1 MKTIYAVTA
10 YLAGDAHGHSYV
22 VGIFTDPNAARNAAD
37 TEHARRGGKYATV
50 ITVHNDNQY
59 SPETFRVA
67 KEVYRRKSG
76 LEIFRARNLTA

>member
-10 YLAGDAHGHSYV
+10 YLAGDANGHSYI
-22 VGIFTDPNAARNAAD
+22 VGLFTDKHAARNAAD

-50 ITVHNDNQY
+50 ITEHIDNKY
-59 SPETFRVA
+59 SPETFRLA